1 MSPRD
6 ILALVIGIGLLS
18 WGLITIGA
26 LAWHGKSLGE
36 AGGEFFIAIGGVL
49 AGAIATYMATR
60 NNHKGE

>member
-1 MSPRD
+1 MAPKD
-6 ILALVIGIGLLS
+6 LLALIIGVGILLWGFVTIIGL
-18 WGLITIGA
+18 I
-26 LAWHGKSLGE
+26 WHGKSLGE